1 MEMVR
6 ELTITITLEILA
18 IHQADH
24 TQLQLALITQ
34 QYTGLHI
41 HHQVDQ
47 SEDHL

>member
-1 MEMVR
+1 MEIVR
-6 ELTITITLEILA
+6 EPTIITILEILA

-24 TQLQLALITQ
+24 TQPQLALITQ